1 MFEAKIFFIKKNIE
15 INLQIAQKRITKY
28 YINKMLS
35 LTQYVY
41 GGTKLFID
49 TAAHWFITRSSVLLC
64 LTGLYVFF
72 QPPLYLPGMFLHDF
86 AGVMQEGLG

>member
-1 MFEAKIFFIKKNIE
+1 
-15 INLQIAQKRITKY
+15 
-28 YINKMLS
+28 MLS